1 MTKENSNKK
10 TEPGIFNTLRHD
22 VQSGGHFDNIRRE
35 YRELRDFYIDT
46 EKKSRL
52 EEMNVLK
59 RWIFFVWW
67 LLKSMF
73 FKLTPTRR
81 LLLLLG
87 IFFTNAGFSIQLGN
101 TKINDNS
108 FLGGILILF
117 VLLLELKDKLLAHSE
132 LESGRKIQQALAP
145 ERSPQ
150 VSGWSLWLYTRPANE
165 VGGDLVDFIK
175 ISDERSGLVMA
186 DVAGKGLRAAL
197 LTAKLQATVRAIAS
211 DHDSL
216 SEFCSKVNS
225 IFHRDSLPSIFAS
238 LLYGEIRPNN
248 GHVRFVNAGH
258 MPPLLLAGQ
267 EIRELPR
274 GALALGLSATSN
286 FTEQNID
293 LEPGQVLFAYSD
305 GLTEASNEAGEF
317 YGTERLNKLLSQIS
331 HFDAQRIGE
340 TVTSQLDR
348 FVGEA
353 RANDD
358 LSLLVIKCSQ

>member
-1 MTKENSNKK
+1 MDNGNSNKK
-10 TEPGIFNTLRHD
+10 TEPGIFNTIRHD

-52 EEMNVLK
+52 VEMNVVK

-87 IFFTNAGFSIQLGN
+87 IFLSNAGFTISFDTVLV
-101 TKINDNS
+101 NDDG
-108 FLGGILILF
+108 FMGGVLILF

-145 ERSPQ
+145 ERSPN
-150 VSGWSLWLYTRPANE
+150 VAGWSLWLYTRPANE
-165 VGGDLVDFIK
+165 VGGDLVDFLK
-175 ISDERSGLVMA
+175 IDEERAGLVMA

-211 DHDSL
+211 DHTSL
-216 SEFCSKVNS
+216 SEFCSKINS

-238 LLYGEIRPNN
+238 LLYLEIKPDNGEI
-248 GHVRFVNAGH
+248 RFVNAGH
-258 MPPLLLAGQ
+258 MPPLVVSGQ
-267 EIRELPR
+267 GCRELPR
-274 GALALGLSATSN
+274 GELALGLSPKTN
-286 FTEQNID
+286 YTEQS
-293 LEPGQVLFAYSD
+293 LSLQKGEVLFAYSD
-305 GLTEASNEAGEF
+305 GLTEACNEAGEF
-317 YGTERLNKLLSQIS
+317 YGTERLIKLLTQIS

-340 TVTSQLDR
+340 VVTGQLDR

-358 LSLLVIKCSQ
+358 LSLLVLKKM

>member
-1 MTKENSNKK
+1 MSNENSTKK
-10 TEPGIFNTLRHD
+10 NDPGIFNTIRHD

-52 EEMNVLK
+52 VEMNVIK

-87 IFFTNAGFSIQLGN
+87 IFFTNAGFAIQLGN
-101 TKINDNS
+101 ARINDNNL
-108 FLGGILILF
+108 LGGILILF

-132 LESGRKIQQALAP
+132 LESGRKVQQALAP
-145 ERSPQ
+145 ERCPQ

-165 VGGDLVDFIK
+165 VGGDLVDFLR
-175 ISDERSGLVMA
+175 ISPERAGLIMA

-197 LTAKLQATVRAIAS
+197 LTAKLQATVRALAS

-216 SEFCSKVNS
+216 SAFCSKVNA

-238 LLYGEIRPNN
+238 LLYIEIKPEENQI
-248 GHVRFVNAGH
+248 RFVNAGH
-258 MPPLLLAGQ
+258 MPPLVISAQGVK
-267 EIRELPR
+267 ELSR
-274 GALALGLSATSN
+274 GELALGLSNKTDYS
-286 FTEQNID
+286 EQTIE
-293 LEPGQVLFAYSD
+293 LQRGEVLFAYSD
-305 GLTEASNEAGEF
+305 GLTEGCNEAGEF
-317 YGTERLNKLLSQIS
+317 YGTERLTKLLSQIG
-331 HFDAQRIGE
+331 HFDAQHIGE
-340 TVTSQLDR
+340 TVTNQLGR
-348 FVGEA
+348 FVGDA

-358 LSLLVIKCSQ
+358 LSLLIVKRL